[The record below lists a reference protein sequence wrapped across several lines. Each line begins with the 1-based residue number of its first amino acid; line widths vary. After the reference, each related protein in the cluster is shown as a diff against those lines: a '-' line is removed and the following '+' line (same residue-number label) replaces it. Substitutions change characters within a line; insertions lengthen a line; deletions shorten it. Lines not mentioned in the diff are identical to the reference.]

1 MSKAQSTITAEQEES
16 KRLMDEYLAKG
27 GKITTCEPGAKT
39 ENVPLNAMFG
49 KRKKQTKEE

>member
-1 MSKAQSTITAEQEES
+1 MSKAQSTIIAEQEES
-16 KRLMDEYLAKG
+16 KRLIDEYLAKG